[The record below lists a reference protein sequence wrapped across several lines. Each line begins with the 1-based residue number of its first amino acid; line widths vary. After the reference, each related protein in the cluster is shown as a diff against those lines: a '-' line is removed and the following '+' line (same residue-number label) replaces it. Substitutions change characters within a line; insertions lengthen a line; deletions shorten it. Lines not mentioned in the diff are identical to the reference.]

1 MIEIDASELCDA
13 LEDHNG
19 GVHYHLDR
27 QTGELLRMSEYVE
40 SDEEIQEMTDRM
52 DEEPGRWVE
61 IEPLESSDSFRIMED
76 FAAGL
81 PDGEQ
86 KRTLQRALTWKKPF
100 SNFKQALYEMPE
112 LKQQWHAFHDER
124 IRKVAEAW
132 LAAEGIAAKLK

>member
-1 MIEIDASELCDA
+1 MIE
-13 LEDHNG
+13 
-19 GVHYHLDR
+19 V
-27 QTGELLRMSEYVE
+27 
-40 SDEEIQEMTDRM
+40 
-52 DEEPGRWVE
+52 
-61 IEPLESSDSFRIMED
+61 ESSDSFRVMED

-132 LAAEGIAAKLK
+132 LAAEGIVAKLK